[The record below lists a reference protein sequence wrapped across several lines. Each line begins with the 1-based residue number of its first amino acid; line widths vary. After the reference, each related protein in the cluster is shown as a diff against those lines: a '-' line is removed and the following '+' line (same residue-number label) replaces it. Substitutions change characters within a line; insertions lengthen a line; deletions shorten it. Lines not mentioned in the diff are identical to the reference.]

1 MVDRTIPADVDLYR
15 APLRPTYDIRAD
27 RSKRLTCLNTEVIRG
42 NARHHVIKAGR
53 DTLTK
58 EET

>member
-1 MVDRTIPADVDLYR
+1 MVDRTIPTDVDLYK
-15 APLRPTYDIRAD
+15 APPRCTYNTRAD

-42 NARHHVIKAGR
+42 NARHHSMKAGR